1 MMSDEL
7 PHASSCLPQP
17 SAVLD
22 RLIDEFLLDIRMWA
36 GLHIVDQR
44 DPGERVVSYGYHWH
58 EPDERGTCDNLTVYG
73 YPTPLVAFSAG
84 LQAKLKSDQRA
95 DTRDVCENRLI
106 TRCKIQE

>member
-1 MMSDEL
+1 MKDEL
-7 PHASSCLPQP
+7 IPSSSFIPQP

-22 RLIDEFLLDIRMWA
+22 RLMSEFLLDVQAWA

-58 EPDERGTCDNLTVYG
+58 EPDERGKCDNLTVYG
-73 YPTPLVAFSAG
+73 YPTPLMAFSAG
-84 LQAKLKSDQRA
+84 LQAKLKSDQRT
-95 DTRDVCENRLI
+95 DTRDACEDRLV